1 MEKKLYISY
10 LNVTAALAVVLLHTN
25 HKFWAYAEASYWNT
39 ANIIE
44 AVFYFAVPI
53 FFMISGVTL
62 IDYNQRYTTEAY
74 FVKRIERTFIP
85 FLAWSLI
92 GKLYMIIR
100 HRQELPTFN
109 WVHALL
115 LVGLVFILMAQK
127 AYQSST
133 TPMRISVKVTTWFA
147 IVYVGMRLIDS
158 ESTNFLN
165 VINQLLHTQ
174 YVPIFWFFIPLFAM
188 YLSIPVLSKID
199 ATNRQSVFG
208 WGLLVV
214 FFGDFVLRF
223 VLSFSDVVH
232 FNSNFH
238 LPLFSGY
245 LWFVVAGYYIDRYPL
260 SVRFRRV
267 IYVAGIV
274 GLLAHIIGTY
284 YYSHSVGAVN
294 SQFKGY
300 LNVPSVLYAVA
311 IFTWFKCHAKE
322 WVTGLNRLV
331 QWFASETFG
340 VYLIHWMVINAA
352 EYLLKINP
360 HSIVYRTVGG
370 VLIFIVST
378 LIIKLLKRMPF
389 VAEIL
394 P

>member
-1 MEKKLYISY
+1 
-10 LNVTAALAVVLLHTN
+10 
-25 HKFWAYAEASYWNT
+25 
-39 ANIIE
+39 
-44 AVFYFAVPI
+44 
-53 FFMISGVTL
+53 
-62 IDYNQRYTTEAY
+62 
-74 FVKRIERTFIP
+74 
-85 FLAWSLI
+85 
-92 GKLYMIIR
+92 MIIR

-109 WVHALL
+109 WVYALL

-133 TPMRISVKVTTWFA
+133 TPIRTSVRVTTWLA

-199 ATNRQSVFG
+199 ATNRQSAFG

-238 LPLFSGY
+238 LPLFGGY

-274 GLLAHIIGTY
+274 IPSFIELLAACLFSLFPRSSLSY
-284 YYSHSVGAVN
+284 
-294 SQFKGY
+294 
-300 LNVPSVLYAVA
+300 
-311 IFTWFKCHAKE
+311 
-322 WVTGLNRLV
+322 
-331 QWFASETFG
+331 
-340 VYLIHWMVINAA
+340 
-352 EYLLKINP
+352 
-360 HSIVYRTVGG
+360 
-370 VLIFIVST
+370 
-378 LIIKLLKRMPF
+378 
-389 VAEIL
+389 
-394 P
+394 

>member
-1 MEKKLYISY
+1 
-10 LNVTAALAVVLLHTN
+10 
-25 HKFWAYAEASYWNT
+25 
-39 ANIIE
+39 
-44 AVFYFAVPI
+44 
-53 FFMISGVTL
+53 
-62 IDYNQRYTTEAY
+62 
-74 FVKRIERTFIP
+74 
-85 FLAWSLI
+85 
-92 GKLYMIIR
+92 
-100 HRQELPTFN
+100 
-109 WVHALL
+109 
-115 LVGLVFILMAQK
+115 
-127 AYQSST
+127 
-133 TPMRISVKVTTWFA
+133 
-147 IVYVGMRLIDS
+147 
-158 ESTNFLN
+158 
-165 VINQLLHTQ
+165 
-174 YVPIFWFFIPLFAM
+174 M

-199 ATNRQSVFG
+199 ATNRQSAFG

-238 LPLFSGY
+238 LPLFGGY

-311 IFTWFKCHAKE
+311 IFTWFKYHAKE

-389 VAEIL
+389 VVEIL